1 MGREVSHAARGVVP
15 GILVLGACSTAGPTP
30 EECTTN
36 AVWNGGNEESPLMH
50 PGGDCIGCHDQEGEG
65 PGYSVAG
72 TVMGAYDEP
81 TDCYGIEDVTVR
93 VTDASGDVHEAVTNA
108 AGNFFFGGDVPGPY
122 TAEIERDGVVRAM
135 VTPQTDG
142 NCANCHTEVG
152 ASSAPG
158 WILVPQ

>member
-1 MGREVSHAARGVVP
+1 MLRSVSFS

-30 EECTTN
+30 EECSTN

-50 PGGDCIGCHDQEGEG
+50 PGGDCIGCHDHEGEG

-81 TDCYGIEDVTVR
+81 TDCYGVEDVIVR
-93 VTDASGDVHEAVTNA
+93 LTDASGDVHEATTNRS
-108 AGNFFFGGDVPGPY
+108 GNFFFGEDVPGPF
-122 TAEIERDGVVRAM
+122 TAEVERDGVVRAM

-152 ASSAPG
+152 ANSAPG
-158 WILVPQ
+158 RILVPE

>member
-1 MGREVSHAARGVVP
+1 MLRSVSFP
-15 GILVLGACSTAGPTP
+15 CILVLSACSTAGPTP
-30 EECTTN
+30 EECSTN
-36 AVWNGGNEESPLMH
+36 AVWNGGDEESPLMH

-93 VTDASGDVHEAVTNA
+93 VTDAVGEVHEAVTNA
-108 AGNFFFGGDVPGPY
+108 AGNFFFAEDVPGPF

-135 VTPQTDG
+135 LTPQTDG
-142 NCANCHTEVG
+142 NCANCHTDVG
-152 ASSAPG
+152 ANAAPG
-158 WILVPQ
+158 RILVPD

>member
-1 MGREVSHAARGVVP
+1 MIRSVSFVAVS
-15 GILVLGACSTAGPTP
+15 ILGACGTAVPTP
-30 EECTTN
+30 EECSTN
-36 AVWNGGNEESPLMH
+36 QVWNGGDEESPLMH
-50 PGGDCIGCHDQEGEG
+50 PGGDCISCHDQEGEG

-93 VTDASGDVHEAVTNA
+93 VTDAKGTVHEDVTNA
-108 AGNFFFGGDVPGPY
+108 AGNFYFGGDVPGPY

-142 NCANCHTEVG
+142 NCATCHTELG
-152 ASSAPG
+152 ENSAPG
-158 WILVPQ
+158 RILVPE